1 MLKANPLKLT
11 TMHKLFSDRGI
22 GFVALEN
29 GQISIIDENFRKP
42 QKIADFNKK
51 NAKIRD
57 IKMFKTT
64 PLLLESIQCP

>member
-11 TMHKLFSDRGI
+11 TMHKLFSDRGV

-51 NAKIRD
+51 K
-57 IKMFKTT
+57 
-64 PLLLESIQCP
+64 C

>member
-1 MLKANPLKLT
+1 
-11 TMHKLFSDRGI
+11 MHKLFSDRGV

-51 NAKIRD
+51 
-57 IKMFKTT
+57 KMLKFETLKCLK
-64 PLLLESIQCP
+64 PLHYY